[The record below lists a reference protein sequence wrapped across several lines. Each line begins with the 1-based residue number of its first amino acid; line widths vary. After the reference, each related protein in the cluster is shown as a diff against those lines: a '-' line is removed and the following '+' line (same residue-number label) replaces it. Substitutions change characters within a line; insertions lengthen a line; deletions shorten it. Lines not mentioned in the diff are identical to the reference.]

1 MNELEFI
8 NLVKRSSSA
17 VAPYGEGIGDDCAVM
32 PATNGRATV
41 ITTDML
47 AEGVHFRLSTAPAYA
62 IGWKALAVN
71 LSDVASMGGTSR
83 GIVHGHIASQGVPAT
98 GGTRSS
104 WPAIAT
110 YP

>member
-71 LSDVASMGGTSR
+71 LSDVASMGVR
-83 GIVHGHIASQGVPAT
+83 P
-98 GGTRSS
+98 RSEERRVGKEC
-104 WPAIAT
+104 P
-110 YP
+110 

>member
-71 LSDVASMGGTSR
+71 LSDVALHGGTSR
-83 GIVHGHIASQGVPAT
+83 GIVHGHIASQGSARQVVR
-98 GGTRSS
+98 GVHGRL
-104 WPAIAT
+104 
-110 YP
+110 